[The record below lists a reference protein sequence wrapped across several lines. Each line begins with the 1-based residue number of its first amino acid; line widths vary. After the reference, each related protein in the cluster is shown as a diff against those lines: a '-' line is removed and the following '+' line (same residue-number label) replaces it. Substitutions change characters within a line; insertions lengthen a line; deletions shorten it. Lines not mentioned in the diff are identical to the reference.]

1 VATLNGTS
9 KDDILFIPAGSSGN
23 ELLGLEGNDSLDATT
38 GIGNNILRGGDG
50 NDELFAFTNDQ
61 LFGDG
66 GSDSL
71 YSDGNGKNT
80 LFGGDGNDS
89 IFADRNDSVFGD
101 AGDDLIFGGVGGN
114 KLTGGS
120 GKDLFYLTP
129 DGVPQSPNEILDF
142 TQGEDKVLITAIP
155 GIKTFADLTRVQVG
169 ADTVLRANVGGTVQD
184 LGILKNIQADTL
196 NPADFNRAPVTNPN
210 KTLALLEDA
219 GATPLGITTPTDTDG
234 DTLTVTVSTIPDATK
249 GEIRL
254 SNGAAV
260 ALGSTLS
267 TAQLTD
273 LVFVPVA
280 NANGGAGIFSY
291 TVSDGKGGSAKQ
303 DITLSITP
311 VNDAPVVNANK
322 TLTLLEDASP
332 LALSITAP
340 TDIEGDSLSISVN
353 SVPDSAKGVVTLS
366 DGTVVNAGSSLTIA
380 QLSTLLFVTQ
390 PNGNGSAGNFSYTVN
405 DGQGG
410 TASQSIAFNITPVN
424 DAPEVEP
431 NKTLTVL
438 EDSAPSPLGIKAPT
452 DVDGDRL
459 TIAVTS
465 LPDATKGQIRLSD
478 GTVVTAGSALTLDQ
492 LTNLVFAPIANR
504 SLEAGSFSYT
514 VNDGNGG
521 IATQTVSLFIT
532 PDNDGG
538 AIGDPHLITFDGFHY
553 DFQATGDFL
562 LLRGLDSNLEVQTR
576 QMPWVYN
583 PATTINTGL
592 ATLVDGNRVEFY
604 VDQPLP
610 LIDNRPLSLE
620 VGQSQALGQGS
631 ISRTAISGYGMPGD
645 LYTLTHANGDEL
657 KISVYRD
664 FLIDVTIDLA
674 GTKNVMGLLGN
685 NNGSSEDDLTLRDDT
700 SLTNPLA
707 PENLYGAFSRSWQVS
722 ENESLFSTIASS
734 GLDPSGTSSDLQAF
748 AQRYVLGGNGDDIL
762 IGVDATQIDPGK
774 GEVDLF
780 MGNKGADT
788 FVLGDQNSPYYAG
801 LGQQDYALITD
812 FWAEDSIQL
821 NGKASDYVLGSAP
834 AGLAHGTG
842 IFLAQ
847 DPNELLGI
855 IQGTTF
861 VSLDLSNPSMFQY
874 V

>member
-1 VATLNGTS
+1 MATLNGTS
-9 KDDILFIPAGSSGN
+9 KDDILFIPAGTSGN

-38 GIGNNILRGGDG
+38 GGGKNILRGGVGD
-50 NDELFAFTNDQ
+50 DELFAYTNDQ
-61 LFGDG
+61 LFGDAG
-66 GSDSL
+66 NDNL
-71 YSDGNGKNT
+71 YSDGNGFNT
-80 LFGGDGNDS
+80 LSGGDGNDI
-89 IFADRNDSVFGD
+89 IFADRNDTVLGD
-101 AGDDLIFGGVGGN
+101 AGDDIIFGGSGGN
-114 KLTGGS
+114 KLTGGA
-120 GKDLFYLTP
+120 GKDTFYLTP
-129 DGVPQSPNEILDF
+129 SGVPDLANEVLDF
-142 TQGEDKVLITAIP
+142 TPGEDKLVITVSP
-155 GIKTFADLTRVQVG
+155 ELKTFADLQRVQTG
-169 ADTVLRANVGGTVQD
+169 GDTILKANIGGTVTT
-184 LGILKNIQADTL
+184 LGTLKNFDANSLTRV
-196 NPADFNRAPVTNPN
+196 DFGFSAGPVNTAPV
-210 KTLALLEDA
+210 A
-219 GATPLGITTPTDTDG
+219 
-234 DTLTVTVSTIPDATK
+234 
-249 GEIRL
+249 
-254 SNGAAV
+254 
-260 ALGSTLS
+260 
-267 TAQLTD
+267 
-273 LVFVPVA
+273 
-280 NANGGAGIFSY
+280 
-291 TVSDGKGGSAKQ
+291 
-303 DITLSITP
+303 
-311 VNDAPVVNANK
+311 NANK
-322 TLTLLEDASP
+322 TLTLLEDAAPTS
-332 LALSITAP
+332 LGITAP
-340 TDIEGDSLSISVN
+340 TDVDGDPLAIVVN
-353 SVPDSAKGVVTLS
+353 SVPDGTKGEVRLS
-366 DGTVVNAGSSLTIA
+366 DGTVVKTGASLTVA
-380 QLSTLLFVTQ
+380 QLSTLVFV
-390 PNGNGSAGNFSYTVN
+390 PVLNANGSGGSFSYTVS

-410 TASQSIAFNITPVN
+410 TASQSVAFNITPVN
-424 DAPEVEP
+424 DAPVVDP

-452 DVDGDRL
+452 DVDGDTL

-504 SLEAGSFSYT
+504 SLEAGSFAYT

-521 IATQTVSLFIT
+521 IVSQSVSLFIT

-583 PATTINTGL
+583 PATTINTAL
-592 ATLVDGNRVEFY
+592 ATVVDGNRVEFY

-610 LIDNRPLSLE
+610 LVDNLPLSLE
-620 VGQSQALGQGS
+620 VGQSQVLGQGS
-631 ISRTAISGYGMPGD
+631 ISRSAISGYGMPGD
-645 LYTLTHANGDEL
+645 LYTLTQANGDEL

-664 FLIDVTIDLA
+664 FLIDVNIDLA
-674 GTKNVMGLLGN
+674 GTKSVMGLLGN
-685 NNGSSEDDLTLRDDT
+685 NNGSSEDDLLLRDGT

-707 PENLYGAFSRSWQVS
+707 PENLYGAFSSSWLVPG
-722 ENESLFSTIASS
+722 NESLFSTIASS

-762 IGVDATQIDPGK
+762 IGVDATQSKPGQ

-788 FVLGDQNSPYYAG
+788 FVLGDQNSPYYVGA
-801 LGQQDYALITD
+801 GQQDYALITD

-861 VSLDLSNPSMFQY
+861 VSLDLSNPSIFQY